1 MESLIS
7 FGIPPAKNQFHVPE
21 LRAIQRFFDDG
32 MSSMFTQE
40 RLIFLG

>member
-1 MESLIS
+1 VIS
-7 FGIPPAKNQFHVPE
+7 FDVPLAKNPFDLPE
-21 LRAIQRFFDDG
+21 FRAAQRFFDDG